1 MILPDVNHLQSKFI
15 DDLFLDVRG
24 LRVVSVGNAKYE
36 ITATLP
42 HGREA
47 LIVVRTAQKGRIS
60 TSIETGREAI
70 AQLCYELSA
79 EGTLSLLEIS
89 ACSMHLEQMTRGHFW
104 LDLTANGQHMVHI
117 NFTTSG
123 YLKVTAAE
131 RAASPQTGA

>member
-1 MILPDVNHLQSKFI
+1 MILPDLNHLQRKLV
-15 DDLFLDVRG
+15 DDFFLETAG

-47 LIVVRTAQKGRIS
+47 LIIVRTAQKGRIS
-60 TSIETGREAI
+60 TSIEADHKAI
-70 AQLCYELSA
+70 GQLRYELSA

-89 ACSMHLEQMTRGHFW
+89 ACSMHLEQMTRGHVW
-104 LDLTANGQHMVHI
+104 LGLTANGQDSVHI
-117 NFTTSG
+117 NFTTPG

-131 RAASPQTGA
+131 RAASPFPDA